1 MRKRNYMAALACALS
16 MTMVTASPA
25 TVMAGETEAVTEAG
39 TEEAATEAGTEEAAT
54 EAGTEE
60 TATGNEDNEE
70 AATEEAGAEK
80 ETEHVTEKE
89 AEDVE
94 PLEVPEKRPDYKASE
109 YVTLGEYKGVTVQLS
124 HITEDDVEKQI
135 QAAIRQ
141 GDLMETLTEGK
152 VQTGDIANIDYEGK
166 LNGEPFDGGTAKGFD
181 LNIGS
186 GEFIPGFEDGLIGVA
201 VGETVDLKLTF
212 PEGYNNAELAGKE
225 TVFTVTVNEIKRMPE
240 LNDELV
246 STLSEGAYT
255 DVASYRASVKEDLE
269 NGLSEMRES
278 EIKYNL
284 LVRVAETSEVKG
296 YPQELVDYGVALM
309 ESAYREMAEAYSVD
323 FAEFLSMAYNN
334 MTVEQFRKQAAVE
347 VQMTMQQELLLK
359 AVAEAEG
366 IEISDEDYAA
376 GCEEYRKTTGF
387 ETVEELIAYYGEDQ
401 IRISVLQNKVLDFL
415 MEHAIIEEETE
426 PESAADEAGTKKDG
440 TAAGQDET
448 KAGAE
453 ETETE

>member
-25 TVMAGETEAVTEAG
+25 TVMAGETEAV
-39 TEEAATEAGTEEAAT
+39 TEAGTEEAAT

-166 LNGEPFDGGTAKGFD
+166 LNG
-181 LNIGS
+181 
-186 GEFIPGFEDGLIGVA
+186 
-201 VGETVDLKLTF
+201 
-212 PEGYNNAELAGKE
+212 
-225 TVFTVTVNEIKRMPE
+225 
-240 LNDELV
+240 
-246 STLSEGAYT
+246 
-255 DVASYRASVKEDLE
+255 
-269 NGLSEMRES
+269 
-278 EIKYNL
+278 
-284 LVRVAETSEVKG
+284 
-296 YPQELVDYGVALM
+296 
-309 ESAYREMAEAYSVD
+309 
-323 FAEFLSMAYNN
+323 
-334 MTVEQFRKQAAVE
+334 
-347 VQMTMQQELLLK
+347 
-359 AVAEAEG
+359 
-366 IEISDEDYAA
+366 
-376 GCEEYRKTTGF
+376 
-387 ETVEELIAYYGEDQ
+387 
-401 IRISVLQNKVLDFL
+401 
-415 MEHAIIEEETE
+415 
-426 PESAADEAGTKKDG
+426 
-440 TAAGQDET
+440 
-448 KAGAE
+448 
-453 ETETE
+453 